1 MGIQA
6 QEVTSETFLT
16 KGISKGTDPTLT
28 EEGSEDMVTTI
39 WVVVDTDSHIQVMVE
54 TPTADHL
61 SGNPT
66 HTVGV
71 RFNLQEV
78 EDLVDS
84 GVETLT
90 VDTEIK
96 VIHQTISGTAVNRDC
111 LDPYSGEDTL
121 TVLTGITN
129 EVGLEDCPF
138 RYRSPFRSLWE
149 CLEVAVTTT
158 V

>member
-1 MGIQA
+1 
-6 QEVTSETFLT
+6 
-16 KGISKGTDPTLT
+16 
-28 EEGSEDMVTTI
+28 MVTTI
-39 WVVVDTDSHIQVMVE
+39 WVVVDMDSHIQVMVE
-54 TPTADHL
+54 TPTVDHL
-61 SGNPT
+61 SGNQT

-78 EDLVDS
+78 EDLEDS

-90 VDTEIK
+90 VDTGIK

-111 LDPYSGEDTL
+111 LNPYSGEEDTL

-138 RYRSPFRSLWE
+138 RYRSRFRSLWE

>member
-1 MGIQA
+1 
-6 QEVTSETFLT
+6 
-16 KGISKGTDPTLT
+16 
-28 EEGSEDMVTTI
+28 MVTTI

-54 TPTADHL
+54 TPTVDHL
-61 SGNPT
+61 SGNM
-66 HTVGV
+66 VGV

-78 EDLVDS
+78 EVSEDS

-90 VDTEIK
+90 VDTGIK

-111 LDPYSGEDTL
+111 LDPCSGEEDTL

-138 RYRSPFRSLWE
+138 RYRSRFRSLWE